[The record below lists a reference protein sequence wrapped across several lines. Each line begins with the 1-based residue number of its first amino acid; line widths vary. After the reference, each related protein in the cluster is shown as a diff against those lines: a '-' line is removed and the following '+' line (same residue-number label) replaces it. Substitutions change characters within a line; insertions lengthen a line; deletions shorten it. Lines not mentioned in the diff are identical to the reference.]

1 MNVLKGK
8 NYFLYILLAINIFLG
23 LIIFHFQ
30 KFSFEEPETVISS
43 PQPSLGFKGVVKFP
57 MILTNILPTNNL
69 KRYVRVSPVLILE
82 KEQAFNEI
90 TIKETLIRDRIISYL
105 NTQSEEEI
113 LSETGMIKVKGNI
126 KEIINKLLDQNKVS
140 MIYFQEFRVN

>member
-1 MNVLKGK
+1 
-8 NYFLYILLAINIFLG
+8 LLAINIFLG

-30 KFSFEEPETVISS
+30 KFSFEEPETFITS
-43 PQPSLGFKGVVKFP
+43 PALGLGYKGVVKFP
-57 MILTNILPTNNL
+57 SILTNILPTNNL

-82 KEQAFNEI
+82 KELTLNEI
-90 TIKETLIRDRIISYL
+90 NIKETLIRDRIISYL

-113 LSETGMIKVKGNI
+113 LSEKGMIKTKDNI

-140 MIYFQEFRVN
+140 VIYFQEFRVN